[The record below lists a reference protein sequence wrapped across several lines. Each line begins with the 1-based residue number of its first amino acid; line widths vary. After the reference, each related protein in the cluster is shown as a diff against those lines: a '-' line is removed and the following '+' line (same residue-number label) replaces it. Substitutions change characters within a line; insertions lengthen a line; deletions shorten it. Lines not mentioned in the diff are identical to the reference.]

1 MIKNIQFLAGRYLS
15 FTNNKGDKM
24 TFEPPSGYT
33 EIFAFLQIEDG
44 LICVLS
50 QNENLTDEQWR
61 RNVVKINENGKI
73 VWTVGDTIDD
83 CRKRFPGNNTILEH
97 YKRVGFY
104 SIYTCDNKIVLNDG
118 SGVLYFLDPQTGSV
132 EFWKAERF

>member
-1 MIKNIQFLAGRYLS
+1 MIKNIQFWAGRYLS

-33 EIFAFLQIEDG
+33 EIFSFLQVEDG

-61 RNVVKINENGKI
+61 RNVVKINKNGKI
-73 VWTVGDTIDD
+73 VWTVMDILDD
-83 CRKRFPGNNTILEH
+83 CRKRFPGNNAILEH
-97 YKRVGFY
+97 YKHVGFNI
-104 SIYTCDNKIVLNDG
+104 IYTHEDKVILGTGGPD
-118 SGVLYFLDPQTGSV
+118 YFLDSKTGEI